1 MVDWAQ
7 NTNRLT
13 DKCVCVCVHGCMYLL
28 LSKVE
33 EFIALVDP
41 KLQLFTGEEEMTD
54 SYDDRPQHKLTHFT

>member
-1 MVDWAQ
+1 
-7 NTNRLT
+7 
-13 DKCVCVCVHGCMYLL
+13 MYLL